1 MKLTLRQQLTQF
13 GHVLQSALFPALEE
27 QLGELGE
34 PAKRLIA
41 TLEMI
46 PLARFI
52 PSARGWMG
60 RPSKDRLAIASAF
73 VAKAVYG
80 FGLTRQL
87 LDALERDAQL
97 RRICG
102 WETAWQIPSE
112 ATFSRAFAEF
122 AQMELGQFVHEALI
136 RETQQDRLIG
146 HIARDSPAIEAR
158 ERFPKTASPAA
169 PEEAAASAT
178 AAATA
183 TATDT
188 AARRKPGPK
197 KGSKQGKRGPH
208 KRHKGGKPVPALPEG
223 TRLHKQRSM

>member
-27 QLGELGE
+27 ELGELGE

-46 PLARFI
+46 PLARFV
-52 PSARGWMG
+52 PSARGWIG

-80 FGLTRQL
+80 FSLTTQL
-87 LDALERDAQL
+87 LEALQRDAQL

-102 WETAWQIPSE
+102 WETARQIPSE

-122 AQMELGQFVHEALI
+122 AEMELGQFVHEALI

-146 HIARDSPAIEAR
+146 HI
-158 ERFPKTASPAA
+158 
-169 PEEAAASAT
+169 
-178 AAATA
+178 
-183 TATDT
+183 
-188 AARRKPGPK
+188 
-197 KGSKQGKRGPH
+197 Q
-208 KRHKGGKPVPALPEG
+208 V
-223 TRLHKQRSM
+223 

>member
-52 PSARGWMG
+52 PSARGWIG

-87 LDALERDAQL
+87 LDAL
-97 RRICG
+97 
-102 WETAWQIPSE
+102 
-112 ATFSRAFAEF
+112 
-122 AQMELGQFVHEALI
+122 
-136 RETQQDRLIG
+136 
-146 HIARDSPAIEAR
+146 ARD
-158 ERFPKTASPAA
+158 
-169 PEEAAASAT
+169 
-178 AAATA
+178 
-183 TATDT
+183 
-188 AARRKPGPK
+188 RK
-197 KGSKQGKRGPH
+197 S
-208 KRHKGGKPVPALPEG
+208 
-223 TRLHKQRSM
+223 TRLNSSH